1 MRYFL
6 MLLVA
11 FTLSGCVYE
20 DTILGVWRPHSGAK
34 FSYMKFERPNYYIL
48 NRDGHEEHGTWRL
61 KMNGDLVLHPS
72 GSTDEYRVKVES
84 SKPGFMVLHEGTE
97 RHSLRRVRRD

>member
-11 FTLSGCVYE
+11 FALSGCVYE
-20 DTILGVWRPHSGAK
+20 DTILGVWRPYAGSK
-34 FSYMKFERPNYYIL
+34 FTYVKFERPNYFTL

-61 KMNGDLVLHPS
+61 KLNGDLILSSSDSPH
-72 GSTDEYRVKVES
+72 EYRLKVES
-84 SKPGFMVLHEGTE
+84 PKPGFMVLHEGTE